1 MESMKTYKSTEVC
14 EILQV
19 TQRTLYNY
27 IVAGQIKAFRVGREW
42 RFTEEAVK
50 EFMEKG
56 TTPDYLERLAKAT
69 GKGRARK

>member
-1 MESMKTYKSTEVC
+1 MEAMKTYKTTEVC

-27 IVAGQIKAFRVGREW
+27 LKAGQIKAFRTGREW

-50 EFMEKG
+50 EFMERG
-56 TTPDYLERLAKAT
+56 TTPDYLDKLEEAT
-69 GKGRARK
+69 GRK